1 MQKICLIYR
10 NPMWIIKAEL
20 KKTSPRKNEG
30 PGYNIFSPKYWQDN
44 LPHHGERENFSYLT
58 AFILPAILLFTRATL
73 FGWTIPFLAALSIAE
88 ARTLPAAFI
97 DSASVAA
104 SSFLVKVLMRLVA
117 ARLRSVRVAVLRMS
131 FFDD

>member
-1 MQKICLIYR
+1 
-10 NPMWIIKAEL
+10 MWIIKAEV
-20 KKTSPRKNEG
+20 KKTSPLKNEG
-30 PGYNIFSPKYWQDN
+30 PGCKMLSPHLLAGQVAAPRRRKS
-44 LPHHGERENFSYLT
+44 FSYFT
-58 AFILPAILLFTRATL
+58 ALILPAILLFTRATL
-73 FGWTIPFLAALSIAE
+73 FGWTIPLLAALSIAE